1 MSDRVISKVL
11 GDPVPAALA
20 AYYENL
26 DDNRPEAAAESFSAD
41 AVYARPVPDSAE
53 VAPRLIIEGRDAIR
67 ELFLARGSKPWRHRL
82 VVCMVD
88 GTDCLLEGT
97 TELPSGETGSTFAG
111 VAQLDQQ
118 GLVTRYIAF
127 TCEPVTDPAPATGDA
142 PPGDAR
148 AVVER
153 YFEALRVGDF
163 ESAAACF
170 SEDVVYCHPPYTHG
184 GLKGSG
190 RIWFHGRAELLA
202 AFQKRGQTSYRHQLP
217 VLIQRGPNCLFE
229 VVTPGA
235 AGEDLGG
242 GVSSLSLD
250 DEGLI
255 QRYVA
260 FFSVKSVPRR

>member
-1 MSDRVISKVL
+1 MSDRVMSKVL
-11 GDPVPAALA
+11 GDPVPGALA
-20 AYYENL
+20 DYFGNL
-26 DDNRPEAAAESFSAD
+26 DDDRPEAAAESFSAD
-41 AVYARPVPDSAE
+41 AVYARPAPDSAE

-67 ELFLARGSKPWRHRL
+67 QLFVARGSKPWRHR
-82 VVCMVD
+82 VIVCAVD
-88 GTDCLLEGT
+88 GTDCLIEGI
-97 TELPSGETGSTFAG
+97 TELESGEPGSSFAG
-111 VAQLDQQ
+111 AAQLDRE
-118 GLVTRYIAF
+118 GRVKRYVAF

-142 PPGDAR
+142 WPGDAR
-148 AVVER
+148 AVVDR

-163 ESAAACF
+163 EAAAACF

-190 RIWFHGRAELLA
+190 RIWFQGRAELLA
-202 AFQKRGQTSYRHQLP
+202 AFRQRGRTTYGHRLP

-235 AGEDLGG
+235 GGEDLGG

-255 QRYVA
+255 RRYVA
-260 FFSVKSVPRR
+260 FFSVQSVPRR

>member
-26 DDNRPEAAAESFSAD
+26 DDNRPEAAAESFSVD
-41 AVYARPVPDSAE
+41 AVYARPASDSAE
-53 VAPRLIIEGRDAIR
+53 VAPRLTVEGRDAIR
-67 ELFLARGSKPWRHRL
+67 ALFLARGSKPWRHRP

-88 GTDCLLEGT
+88 GTDCLLEGI
-97 TELPSGETGSTFAG
+97 TELPSGESGSTFAG

-118 GLVTRYIAF
+118 GLVTRYVAF
-127 TCEPVTDPAPATGDA
+127 TCEPVKDPAPATGDA
-142 PPGDAR
+142 TPGDAR